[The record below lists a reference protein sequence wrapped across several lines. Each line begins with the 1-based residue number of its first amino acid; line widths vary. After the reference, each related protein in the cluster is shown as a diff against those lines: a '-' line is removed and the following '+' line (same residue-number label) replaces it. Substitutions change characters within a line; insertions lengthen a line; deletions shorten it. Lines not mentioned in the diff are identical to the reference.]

1 MDRPG
6 RPEPSPEL
14 IGRDAER
21 ARVDAFIDSVSVG
34 ARAFLIRGAPGI
46 GKTALWRDTLRNC
59 RERGYEVL
67 RARPAEEEMPLPLV
81 GLTDLLEPVSV
92 DLLTQ
97 ERDGLARGRVVL
109 EALREVAARSP
120 TIIAIDDLQWLDSG
134 SAQALRYVLR
144 RLDAEP
150 IGVLATTRAGAQPDP
165 LTLSRS
171 VPQERL
177 ETLELGPLGESDLRR
192 LLSGTL
198 SSISRPVL
206 RRIHE
211 VSGGNPLYA
220 IELARGLQPGGGAT
234 DGSSELRLPDS
245 LQAAIKQR
253 VGTTEPDLAEL
264 LAIVSALGPTS
275 VGELR
280 ANMPDAD
287 LDGLIDRAVRRELL
301 VLEDDLAI
309 RFSHPLIGSVVYA
322 ELGPLERRRLHAD
335 LGSKTRDP
343 DVRARH
349 LARSIE
355 RPDERSARD
364 LEAAAD
370 RAASRGSFDLA
381 AEFAGHAL
389 RVTPPMDLDDA
400 FRRALLEIESLAAA
414 GEVSRALDRSNSLL
428 ASLPPGKLRAEA
440 IVRRDAIEDDDDE
453 TASRLL
459 EEALDQAGDDESLQ
473 GRVLY
478 LLGRTRRLMGDMPG
492 AIASA
497 ERALALA
504 ERAGDLATEMSAAAN
519 LAYSAATAGAPRPE
533 LMKRAIELEQGHGT
547 PLLTTSPRMLLAKLL
562 LWSGDLAAS
571 REICEAVLAEASRA
585 GNHHWRQQ
593 ALYDLAFAAIAAGD
607 FEDADGAA
615 RQGIEAARDAEE
627 PYGER
632 LTLLTLALVLTWV
645 GPRGE
650 AWATAD
656 RCRVEAEAHGERP
669 GIARA
674 LGVLGL
680 LALSEGDAAGA
691 ARHLTVAA
699 DLLEVMGYANPGAFP
714 VLPDAVEALAASG
727 DSERAGELLGR
738 LEHQAEAVDGPW
750 ARAAARRARG
760 AFLLFDGEPGG
771 AVEVLVEATSSFDA
785 LGFRPDAARALLLQ
799 GRALLR
805 AGHRTR
811 AAEVLAD
818 ARARFAGMGAVR
830 WQARAAEDLERASP
844 GRAAGELTR
853 AEERVA
859 ALVARG
865 LRNREIA
872 SELFMSVAT
881 VEAHLTRIYRKLD
894 VRSRSDLARLVTEG
908 SLVLEA
914 DSATGLRGRTADR

>member
-1 MDRPG
+1 
-6 RPEPSPEL
+6 
-14 IGRDAER
+14 
-21 ARVDAFIDSVSVG
+21 
-34 ARAFLIRGAPGI
+34 
-46 GKTALWRDTLRNC
+46 
-59 RERGYEVL
+59 
-67 RARPAEEEMPLPLV
+67 
-81 GLTDLLEPVSV
+81 
-92 DLLTQ
+92 
-97 ERDGLARGRVVL
+97 
-109 EALREVAARSP
+109 
-120 TIIAIDDLQWLDSG
+120 
-134 SAQALRYVLR
+134 VLR

-150 IGVLATTRAGAQPDP
+150 IGVVATTRAGAEPDP
-165 LTLSRS
+165 LALSRS

-177 ETLELGPLGESDLRR
+177 EVLELGPLGEADLRR

-220 IELARGLQPGGGAT
+220 IELARGLQPGSGT
-234 DGSSELRLPDS
+234 SDGSSELRLPDS

-335 LGSKTRDP
+335 LASKARDP

-355 RPDERSARD
+355 RPDERSSRD
-364 LEAAAD
+364 LEAAAE
-370 RAASRGSFDLA
+370 RAASQGSFDLA

-389 RVTPPMDLDDA
+389 RATPAKDLDDA
-400 FRRALLEIESLAAA
+400 FRRALLEIDSLAAA

-428 ASLPPGKLRAEA
+428 ASLPPGKRRAEA
-440 IVRRDAIEDDDDE
+440 IVRRDAIEDDDPE

-459 EEALDQAGDDESLQ
+459 EEALEQAGDDESLQ
-473 GRVLY
+473 GRVLE

-492 AIASA
+492 AIECA
-497 ERALALA
+497 ERGLALA
-504 ERAGDLATEMSAAAN
+504 ERAGDLATQMSASAN
-519 LAYSAATAGAPRPE
+519 LAYTAATAGAPRPA
-533 LMKRAIELEQGHGT
+533 LMERAVELERGLGT
-547 PLLTTSPRMLLAKLL
+547 PLLTTSPRMLLAKQL
-562 LWSGDLAAS
+562 LWSGDLAGS
-571 REICEAVLAEASRA
+571 RAICEAVLEEAARA
-585 GNHHWRQQ
+585 GNHHWRAQ
-593 ALYDLAFAAIAAGD
+593 ALYDLAFAKIAAGD
-607 FEDADGAA
+607 FVGAEDAA
-615 RQGIEAARDAEE
+615 RQGIETARDAEE

-645 GPRGE
+645 GPRDE

-656 RCRVEAEAHGERP
+656 RCRSDSEAHRELP
-669 GIARA
+669 GKARA

-680 LALSEGDAAGA
+680 LALSEGDAPA
-691 ARHLTVAA
+691 AAQDLSVAA
-699 DLLEVMGYANPGAFP
+699 DLLEAMGYANPGAFP

-727 DSERAGELLGR
+727 DLDGAEEVLGR

-750 ARAAARRARG
+750 ARAAAHRARG
-760 AFLLFDGEPGG
+760 ALRLFGGEPDP
-771 AVEVLVEATSSFDA
+771 AVEALVEATSGFDG

-805 AGHRTR
+805 GGHRTR

-818 ARARFAGMGAVR
+818 ARARFGGMGAVR
-830 WQARAAEDLERASP
+830 WQARATEDLERASP
-844 GRAAGELTR
+844 GRTAGDLTR

-872 SELFMSVAT
+872 GELFMSVAT

-894 VRSRSDLARLVTEG
+894 IRSRSDLARLVTEG
-908 SLVLEA
+908 RLELEE
-914 DSATGLRGRTADR
+914 DTGLRGRTADR

>member
-6 RPEPSPEL
+6 RPEPTPEL
-14 IGRDAER
+14 VGRDSER
-21 ARVDAFIDSVSVG
+21 DRVDAFIDSVSAG
-34 ARAFLIRGAPGI
+34 AHAFVVRGEPGI
-46 GKTALWRDTLRNC
+46 GKTALWRYALRSC

-67 RARPAEEEMPLPLV
+67 RTRPAEEEMPLPLV
-81 GLTDLLEPVSV
+81 GLTDLLEPLNV
-92 DLLTQ
+92 DLLT
-97 ERDGLARGRVVL
+97 EGSDALARGRLVL
-109 EALREVAARSP
+109 DALREAAARSP
-120 TIIAIDDLQWLDSG
+120 TILAIDDLQWLDSG

-150 IGVLATTRAGAQPDP
+150 IGVVATARAGADPDP
-165 LTLSRS
+165 LALSRS
-171 VPQERL
+171 IPQERL
-177 ETLELGPLGESDLRR
+177 EVLELGPLGESDLRR

-220 IELARGLQPGGGAT
+220 IELARGLQPSGGT
-234 DGSSELRLPDS
+234 PDGSSELRLPDS

-264 LAIVSALGPTS
+264 LATVSALGPTS

-301 VLEDDLAI
+301 VLEDDLSV
-309 RFSHPLIGSVVYA
+309 RFSHPLVGSVVYA
-322 ELGPLERRRLHAD
+322 EMGPLERRRLHAE
-335 LGSKTRDP
+335 LGSKAGDP

-349 LARSIE
+349 LARSID
-355 RPDERSARD
+355 RPDTQGSRD
-364 LEAAAD
+364 LEAAAE

-389 RVTPPMDLDDA
+389 RVTPPDDVDDA
-400 FRRALLEIESLAAA
+400 FRRALLEIDSLAAA
-414 GEVSRALDRSNSLL
+414 GEVSRALDRSDSLL
-428 ASLPPGKLRAEA
+428 ASLPPGKRRAEA
-440 IVRRDAIEDDDDE
+440 IVRRDAIEDDDAE
-453 TASRLL
+453 TAARLL

-473 GRVLY
+473 GRVLE
-478 LLGRTRRLMGDMPG
+478 LLGRTRRLMGDLTG
-492 AIASA
+492 ALDCA

-504 ERAGDLATEMSAAAN
+504 ERAGDLATQMSASAN
-519 LAYSAATAGAPRPE
+519 LGYTAATAGTPRPE
-533 LMKRAIELEQGHGT
+533 LTTRSIELERGLGT
-547 PLLTTSPRMLLAKLL
+547 PLLTTSPRMLLAKQL

-571 REICEAVLAEASRA
+571 RAICEAVLEEAARA
-585 GNHHWRQQ
+585 GNHHWREQ
-593 ALYDLAFAAIAAGD
+593 ALYDLSFAAIAAGD
-607 FEDADGAA
+607 FVEAEGAA

-650 AWATAD
+650 AWETAE
-656 RCRVEAEAHGERP
+656 RCRVESEANGERP
-669 GIARA
+669 GIVRA

-691 ARHLTVAA
+691 AHHLTSAA
-699 DLLEVMGYANPGAFP
+699 DLLEWMGYANPGAFP
-714 VLPDAVEALAASG
+714 VLPDAVEALAASS
-727 DSERAGELLGR
+727 DSKRAGELLGR

-760 AFLLFDGEPGG
+760 AFLLFGGDADG
-771 AVEVLVEATSSFDA
+771 AVDVLVDAASGFDD

-818 ARARFAGMGAVR
+818 ARSRFAGLGAVR
-830 WQARAAEDLERASP
+830 WQARAAEDVERASP
-844 GRAAGELTR
+844 GRAAGVLTR

-872 SELFMSVAT
+872 GELFMSVAT

-894 VRSRSDLARLVTEG
+894 IRSRSDLARLVTDG
-908 SLVLEA
+908 SLELEVDA
-914 DSATGLRGRTADR
+914 SPQGRAPDR